1 MSENNSLKEMIKFRM
16 DKIKTLKEHGVELY
30 PHKYKYSHKTIEIHN
45 NQDTLL
51 LEQAED
57 NSVSIAGRIISL
69 RDMGKSTFLH
79 IQDDSGKIQIYLNN
93 NNINSELEKIVCNNL
108 DLGDIVGCSGE
119 VFLTKTKEL
128 SVRAKNIMLLAK
140 NIRPL
145 PNLKEK
151 DGEAFN
157 AFTDK
162 ESRYR
167 YRHLDL
173 IANPSRKDIFKKRN
187 DIINHLRGYLNSNDY
202 LEVETPVLQPLY
214 GGATA
219 RPFKTFH
226 NSLNRELFLRIAD
239 ELYLKRLV
247 IGGYEKVFEIAK
259 DFRNEGVDKSHNPE
273 FTMCEFYQAYSDVYD
288 MMNMTESLIKYIAE
302 KIDINKITFNSHLIN
317 FNNEFKKVSFIDEL
331 NNALG
336 DDFLSLSKDELVK
349 ISDKNNIS
357 LDDNLSYGKIIDK
370 LFGELVEPKL
380 IDPTFVLDYPKLIS
394 PLAKQKRDSSIEVV
408 ERFELFIGGME
419 FANSFSELND
429 PVEQRNRLEEIIDS
443 SSKID
448 KEIQVI
454 DEDFIAAMEAGMP
467 PMGGVG
473 IGVDRLVML
482 FTGQESIRDVIL
494 FPVLRS

>member
-1 MSENNSLKEMIKFRM
+1 MSENKSLKDIMKFRIEKM
-16 DKIKTLKEHGVELY
+16 NAMKEKGVDLY
-30 PHKYKYSHKTIEIHN
+30 PHKYKRSHKNIELHDKADELIG
-45 NQDTLL
+45 
-51 LEQAED
+51 
-57 NSVSIAGRIISL
+57 NSISIAGRIVSL
-69 RDMGKSTFLH
+69 RDMGKSSFLN
-79 IQDDSGKIQIYLNN
+79 IQDDSSKIQVYLNN
-93 NNINSELEKIVCNNL
+93 NNIVNELDRLVSSNL
-108 DLGDIVGCSGE
+108 DLGDIIGCKGE
-119 VFLTKTKEL
+119 LFFTKTNEL
-128 SVRAKNIMLLAK
+128 TVRGSSITMLAK

-162 ESRYR
+162 ELRYR

-173 IANPSRKDIFKKRN
+173 IANPTRKSIFKKRSE
-187 DIINHLRGYLNSNDY
+187 IINHLRSYLTLNDY

-226 NSLNRELFLRIAD
+226 NSLDRELFLRIAD
-239 ELYLKRLV
+239 ELYLKRLIV
-247 IGGYEKVFEIAK
+247 GGYEKVFEIAK

-273 FTMCEFYQAYSDVYD
+273 FTMCEFYESYSDVYD
-288 MMNMTESLIKYIAE
+288 MMELTEKLIKYIAE
-302 KIDINKITFNSHLIN
+302 KMGLTEVSFNSHTIN
-317 FNNEFKKVSFIDEL
+317 LKNKFTRVSFVDEL

-336 DDFLSLSKDELVK
+336 IEFLNLNKVELLEVAK
-349 ISDKNNIS
+349 KKNIS
-357 LDDNLSYGKIIDK
+357 MDDSMSYGKIVDK
-370 LFGELVEPKL
+370 LFGELVEPDL
-380 IDPTFVLDYPKLIS
+380 LNPTFVLDYPKLIS
-394 PLAKQKRDSSIEVV
+394 PLAKKKRDSNTDIV

-429 PVEQRNRLEEIIDS
+429 PMEQRARLEEIIKS
-443 SSKID
+443 TSKID

-482 FTGQESIRDVIL
+482 LTEQSSIRDVIL